1 MIRPTLKDIAEYVG
15 VSVST
20 VSKALSNSKE
30 INEETIKKVKDAAI
44 KFNYNNLS
52 SEHNITNAIGVILPE
67 VTSFLH
73 SNILEKL
80 EMKLQDCGYNLLL
93 GIHNFEYQKIEQY
106 VRLFAAKKL
115 DGIFIVVDSCEI
127 TEEQYDRIISICNE
141 SSLPLFVTESS
152 MNRNF
157 NYLCNAIVIDDF
169 YAIEKLTGYLLKHG
183 HTEFGLIFDR
193 LDYNRLGTVQRVLR
207 KKGIELPEQRI
218 FVTDTRN
225 EEAGVKGMEYF
236 LQSDDIPTAFVAS
249 YDEVCIGA
257 LKCAQDHGYTAPSDF
272 SIFSFDN
279 TRISEYVFKGITTIQ
294 LPINKIVDIAVS
306 TIMNDVKDGIDH
318 SKMLMRIT
326 SEAVI
331 RSTTGPA
338 PARKKDF

>member
-1 MIRPTLKDIAEYVG
+1 M
-15 VSVST
+15 
-20 VSKALSNSKE
+20 
-30 INEETIKKVKDAAI
+30 DAAI

-52 SEHNITNAIGVILPE
+52 AEHNITNAIGVILPE

-80 EMKLQDCGYNLLL
+80 EMKLRDNGYNLLL
-93 GIHNFEYQKIEQY
+93 GIHNFEYEKIKQY

-127 TEEQYDRIISICNE
+127 TDEQYDRIISLCNE
-141 SSLPLFVTESS
+141 SKMPLFVTESS

-169 YAIEKLTGYLLKHG
+169 YAIEKLTGYLINNG
-183 HTEFGLIFDR
+183 HTDFGLIFDR
-193 LDYNRLGTVQRVLR
+193 LDYNRLGTVQRVLH
-207 KKGIELPEQRI
+207 KKGIELPEHRV

-225 EEAGVKGMEYF
+225 EEAGVEGMKYF
-236 LQSDDIPTAFVAS
+236 LQSNDFPTAFVAS

-257 LKCAQDHGYTAPSDF
+257 LKYAQDYGYTAPSDF

-279 TRISEYVFKGITTIQ
+279 TRISEYVFNGITTIQ

-306 TIMNDVKDGIDH
+306 TIINDVKDGIDH

-331 RSTTGPA
+331 RNTTGPA
-338 PARKKDF
+338 PARKKVL